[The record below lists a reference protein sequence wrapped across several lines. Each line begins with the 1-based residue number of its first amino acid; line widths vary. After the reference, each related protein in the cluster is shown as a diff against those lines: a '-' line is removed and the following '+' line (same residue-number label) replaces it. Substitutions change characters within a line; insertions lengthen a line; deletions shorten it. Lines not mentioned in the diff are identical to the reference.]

1 MGEIELYTLQEAADI
16 LKVSRQSVYNFV
28 KDKRLKAAKVGR
40 EYRVTKEDLKE
51 FIESQKTK

>member
-28 KDKRLKAAKVGR
+28 RDKRLKAAKVGR